1 MPSLEFV
8 YHDGVEKEIAVLE
21 RRFRTIRQAFSIFER
36 LCEKQFHPIS
46 PQQVIAPAKLHRVSQ
61 NDIWTLWK
69 TELVV
74 PNSGLRPNQWP
85 RVWFAVKGGVVVFLC
100 IGSHV
105 DNYDDN
111 EMNRL
116 ASSRVGDMF

>member
-1 MPSLEFV
+1 MSCLEFV
-8 YHDGVEKEIAVLE
+8 YHDGIEKEIAALE
-21 RRFRTIRQAFSIFER
+21 RRFHTVREGLSIFER
-36 LCEKQFHPIS
+36 LCEKQFHPIN

-69 TELVV
+69 AELIV

-85 RVWFAVKGGVVVFLC
+85 RIWFAVKGGVLVFLC
-100 IGSHV
+100 VGSHV
-105 DNYDDN
+105 DNYDNN
-111 EMNRL
+111 EMDRI